1 MPFFE
6 ESFLFSASEADLYRR
21 MKLSA
26 VLRHM
31 QDAAGRHLDSL
42 GYSYEKLMEKH
53 QVFLLSKMEILFEGS
68 PMPEQEVTVRTR
80 PHPAKGAYFLRETQL
95 EANGKPLIFGNA
107 AWILADNETHRVLRP
122 SAFDWDYPFDPAE
135 FNSDIARKRIP
146 EPENT
151 LLLGER
157 QIRYS
162 DLDGNRHVNNA
173 VYGDILCD
181 FLPVDW
187 MSSFPLHVFRCCMS
201 TKPFWATGCK
211 SPVVKPAKT
220 AGIWQAHGAM
230 SGASRRKRNFSFR
243 PNRPALSP
251 HKTADSAG

>member
-80 PHPAKGAYFLRETQL
+80 PHPAKGACFLRETQL
-95 EANGKPLIFGNA
+95 EANGNPLIFGNA

-181 FLPVDW
+181 FLPADW
-187 MSSFPLHVFRCCMS
+187 MSAFPLHRVSLLYEHEAFLGDRLQI
-201 TKPFWATGCK
+201 TGCQ
-211 SPVVKPAKT
+211 T
-220 AGIWQAHGAM
+220 GENRWYLAGTRGDERCFAAE
-230 SGASRRKRNFSFR
+230 AEFF
-243 PNRPALSP
+243 LSP
-251 HKTADSAG
+251 ESSRPVPA